1 MTPAHG
7 ILDVRDLCVEADTR
21 SGPVVI
27 VDRLSLAI
35 EAGQTVGLVGESGSG
50 KSMTALAILRLL
62 GSGARLSSG
71 QVLLEGV
78 DLAALSP
85 KQMRGIRGGK
95 VGMVFQ
101 EPMTALDP
109 AYSVGEQIAE
119 GIRAHR
125 GLSRKEASGQ
135 AVAMLDR
142 VGIPAAA
149 RRAKDYPHEFS
160 GGMRQRVVIA
170 IALASEPALLL
181 ADEPTTALDVTVQDQ
196 ILGLLKDLQAERDL
210 AILLISHDLGVIADM
225 ADRVDVMYAGQVVE
239 SADVLSLFAHA
250 EHPYTEALLRSVPS
264 GPGRRLEAIPGQV
277 PTFDRLPEGCRFEP
291 RCQLAHQE
299 CRAPG
304 LDLHTV
310 QPAHDARCVS
320 PSSRRG

>member
-1 MTPAHG
+1 MTPLG
-7 ILDVRDLCVEADTR
+7 VVLRVDDLCVEADTR
-21 SGPVVI
+21 SGPVTI
-27 VDRLSLAI
+27 VDRLSLTI

-62 GSGARLSSG
+62 GAGSRLKSGR
-71 QVLLEGV
+71 VLLDGV

-85 KQMRGIRGGK
+85 KQMRSVRGGK

-125 GLSRKEASGQ
+125 GLSRKAAQAQ

-170 IALASEPALLL
+170 IALACEPSLLL

-196 ILGLLKDLQAERDL
+196 ILRLLKALQAESNL
-210 AILLISHDLGVIADM
+210 AILLISHDLGVVADM

-239 SADVLSLFAHA
+239 SADVWSLFARP
-250 EHPYTEALLRSVPS
+250 EHPYTEALMRSVPS
-264 GPGRRLEAIPGQV
+264 GPGSRLHAIPGQV
-277 PTFDRLPEGCRFEP
+277 PTFDLLPVGCRFEP
-291 RCQLAHQE
+291 RCELAHQE
-299 CRAPG
+299 CREPG
-304 LDLHTV
+304 LELRTV
-310 QPAHDARCVS
+310 QTAHDARCVS
-320 PSSRRG
+320 PASGRG

>member
-1 MTPAHG
+1 MTHAHT

-27 VDRLSLAI
+27 VDRVSLAI

-50 KSMTALAILRLL
+50 KSMTALAVLRLL

-170 IALASEPALLL
+170 IALACEPALLL

-196 ILGLLKDLQAERDL
+196 ILGLLKELQAERDL

-239 SADVLSLFAHA
+239 SADVWSLFAHA

-277 PTFDRLPEGCRFEP
+277 PTFDQLPAGCRFEP

-304 LDLHTV
+304 LELHTV
-310 QPAHDARCVS
+310 QPSHDARCVS